1 MRRKIFP
8 VTLAICLSALVFTTT
23 ALAQQKFNISLTG
36 AQEAPSP
43 VASPGKGTCSL
54 TLNTAET
61 QITISCSWSGLTSN
75 VVAGHIHDAGPVGV
89 SGPVRF
95 NFNLTGSTSG
105 SFGPLTFNPTPAQIA
120 DLRAKRWYVNIHTQN
135 FGSGEIRGQVKPATT
150 IFDFDGDGRTDFRIL
165 RPNDNGYYVLNSRSG
180 NITFNS
186 FASAG
191 TLSSVADDYDGD
203 GRGDLVAFFSEGTT
217 RVWRILQTATN
228 TVREE
233 RFGTTAT
240 TDQIL
245 PSDYDGDGK
254 TDIAIFRRTTGV
266 WYILRSTDGQT
277 QAEAYGAAN
286 DIAAVGDFDKDG
298 KSDLTVIRGGTN
310 FINWFTRR
318 SSDGQTQVVG
328 FGGAVT
334 PAGDTIFAGAQVD
347 FDGDGIQDHMIVR
360 DSNGGAT
367 TGGTFTV
374 YSRLSSNGQQFSLPY
389 GLDTDA
395 LRFGDYDGDGKT
407 DIVARRTEGGIYN
420 WYVYQS
426 SNAQVRVVSFGG
438 TGDLRMIEPEE
449 DINSV
454 FEVF

>member
-1 MRRKIFP
+1 MQRKIFS
-8 VTLAICLSALVFTTT
+8 TLAICLSAFVFSTT
-23 ALAQQKFNISLTG
+23 ALAQQKFTVSITA
-36 AQEAPSP
+36 AQEVPVRPSN
-43 VASPGKGTCSL
+43 GKGSCVV

-61 QITISCSWSGLTSN
+61 QITIGCSYSGTTSN

-89 SGPVRF
+89 NGPVRF
-95 NFNLTGSTSG
+95 NFSLTGGTSG
-105 SFGPLTFNPTPAQIA
+105 TFGPLTFNVTPVQVA
-120 DLRAKRWYVNIHTQN
+120 DLRAKRWYVNIHTAN
-135 FGSGEIRGQVKPATT
+135 FTGGEIRGQVKPATT
-150 IFDFDGDGRTDFRIL
+150 PFDFDGDGRTDFRVL
-165 RPNDNGYYVLNSRSG
+165 RTSENGYYVLNSVNG

-186 FASAG
+186 FAGTG

-203 GRGDLVAFFSEGTT
+203 GRSDLVSFFTEGTT

-233 RFGTTAT
+233 RFGTTAA
-240 TDQIL
+240 TDQVL

-277 QAEAYGAAN
+277 QAEVYGVSTAPN
-286 DIAAVGDFDKDG
+286 DIGAVGDFDKDG
-298 KSDLTVIRGGTN
+298 KSDLTVIRGGAN

-328 FGGAVT
+328 FGGSTA
-334 PAGDTIFAGAQVD
+334 PAGDTIFAAAQVD
-347 FDGDGIQDHMIVR
+347 IDGDGAQDHTIVR
-360 DSNGGAT
+360 DSNGTAT
-367 TGGTFTV
+367 TGGTYTV
-374 YSRLSSNGQQFSLPY
+374 YIRRSSDGQQFSLPY

-407 DIVARRTEGGIYN
+407 DIVARRTENGIYN

-438 TGDLRMIEPEE
+438 TGDLRFFEPEE
-449 DINSV
+449 VNSQ
-454 FEVF
+454 FEIF